1 MAPTLN
7 SKATKSNSGDS
18 AVDRL
23 LMRCMPR
30 ASLRSIFS
38 GDVVAFN
45 SPLAPAGGQEN
56 IMVRR
61 VAAVEGDELITDD
74 PADASFTIPEGRC
87 WVLADNEELKP
98 PDVID
103 SRTFGPLPVE
113 NIVGRIVYYVRQ
125 NDHGVVENSKTAMA
139 ADAAVLE
146 AELDLEKLRES

>member
-74 PADASFTIPEGRC
+74 PADASFTIPEGVHSAC
-87 WVLADNEELKP
+87 SA
-98 PDVID
+98 
-103 SRTFGPLPVE
+103 LP
-113 NIVGRIVYYVRQ
+113 
-125 NDHGVVENSKTAMA
+125 
-139 ADAAVLE
+139 
-146 AELDLEKLRES
+146 